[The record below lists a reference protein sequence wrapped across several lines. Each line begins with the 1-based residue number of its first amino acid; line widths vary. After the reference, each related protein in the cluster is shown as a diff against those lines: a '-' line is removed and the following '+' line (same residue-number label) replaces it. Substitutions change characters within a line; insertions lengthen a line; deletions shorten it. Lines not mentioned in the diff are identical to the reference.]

1 MKISPRTAALGAVV
15 VTSLATQAIAFQARS
30 TQDLSIQRPGDSP
43 RAIRPVDSL
52 SLMVDLQVDLEAHG
66 AFLDHLA
73 VLRQTRQPQAF
84 RETLSAYRAALH
96 QNASELTELIEAS
109 GATVVGERWL
119 QPALIVEGASPSLV
133 AELGSRARVAN
144 GEALAM
150 RTPQGLSE
158 ALDAQHHDSQGANAL
173 SVGGTP
179 IEGDGVTIAIIDSG
193 IELSLGA
200 TGRPHRT
207 FYEDGDP
214 TTNAGGIGGSRIVS
228 AEGVEGTGFF
238 PIPSGDDANGHGTRM
253 ASIAA
258 GASFPSFT
266 FGVADGP
273 APAASIRSIEISDG
287 QPSGIASVCAMV
299 NAFELIATYPDV
311 LVANMSYD
319 GSPGAGQA
327 PTPTIEAAVRSGIV
341 VTLSAGNQ
349 GTGSIMH
356 GTYNAIPVG
365 ASFLDTQEAFNAG
378 QNFTSAIGPL
388 PDGRTYPLMIAV
400 GEELTSA
407 ALDTETSSQFS
418 FGTSGS
424 AAIVAG
430 TAALVRQ
437 AEPNLSALETKAI
450 LLNTTDTQV
459 AGNKNAIGFG
469 YLQSK
474 AAVEQAIAGDVTTRT
489 ATSLETAVW
498 PVQLAAGESLDVT
511 AAWERT
517 QLIDASNCFFAPNIQ
532 LPKPIIADLDIV
544 VRDNTGTLLA
554 SSRSGFDNVES
565 IRFTAPQADTYLF
578 EVEVINF
585 EVGTS
590 AVTYAVAGVSGP
602 PATTIPNLCPATAPV
617 LLTTQDGIVTLSLPS
632 SPTRSVLKG
641 CGLEGTTA
649 VTVGGQ
655 PANFEIFST
664 KAIEIEIP
672 FGLAEGSQPVQLTL
686 NTGATLGSA
695 IALGSS
701 SPLLTAPF
709 ALGLQL
715 GNQPVTVKRNPFE
728 AYGIGLSLA
737 FGETNI
743 PGIADLEIGG
753 GNPGAIFTVKS
764 GVTNDEGIGQLII
777 PEQTFGLLP
786 GTQLYFQAVVF
797 DLIKLEL
804 VPSNVG
810 TTLIA
815 F

>member
-1 MKISPRTAALGAVV
+1 MKIAPRTAALSAVV
-15 VTSLATQAIAFQARS
+15 LSSLAAHAVAFQTPGAQSLEAFARAA
-30 TQDLSIQRPGDSP
+30 QP
-43 RAIRPVDSL
+43 AESL
-52 SLMVDLQVDLEAHG
+52 GLMVDLQVDLEAHG

-73 VLRQTRQPQAF
+73 VLRQTRQSQAF
-84 RETLSAYRAALH
+84 RETLAAYRASLH
-96 QNASELTELIEAS
+96 QNAAELVELIESS

-133 AELGSRARVAN
+133 AELGSRAHVAN

-150 RTPQGLSE
+150 RAPQGLSE

-193 IELSLGA
+193 IELSLDI

-238 PIPSGDDANGHGTRM
+238 PIPSGDDVNGHGTRM

-258 GASFPSFT
+258 GASYPSLT

-273 APAASIRSIEISDG
+273 APGASIRSIEISDG
-287 QPSGIASVCAMV
+287 QLSGIASVCAMV
-299 NAFELIATYPDV
+299 NAFELVATYPDV

-319 GSPGAGQA
+319 GSPGPGQA
-327 PTPTIEAAVRSGIV
+327 PTPSIEAAVRSGIV

-365 ASFLDTQEAFNAG
+365 ASFLDTQEVYNAG

-388 PDGRTYPLMIAV
+388 PDGRTYPLMLAV

-407 ALDTETSSQFS
+407 ALDTESSSLLS

-437 AEPNLSALETKAI
+437 AEPSLSALETKAL

-459 AGNKNAIGFG
+459 AGNENAIGFG

-474 AAVEQAIAGDVTTRT
+474 AAVEQALAGNVTTRT
-489 ATSLETAVW
+489 AISLDTAVW
-498 PVQLAAGESLDVT
+498 PVQLAAGETFDVT
-511 AAWERT
+511 TTWERT

-544 VRDNTGTLLA
+544 VRDNSGTLLS

-565 IRFTAPQADTYLF
+565 IRFTAPQAGTYLL

-590 AVTYAVAGVSGP
+590 AVTYAVAGVSGAP
-602 PATTIPNLCPATAPV
+602 TTIIPNLCPATTPV
-617 LLTTQDGIVTLSLPS
+617 LLTTQDGTVQLPLLS
-632 SPTRSVLKG
+632 SPTRSVFKG
-641 CGLEGTTA
+641 CGLEDTTA
-649 VTVGGQ
+649 VTIGGL
-655 PANFEIFST
+655 PASFEIFST
-664 KAIEIEIP
+664 KAIEVEIP
-672 FGLAEGSQPVQLTL
+672 FGLTEGSQVVQLTL
-686 NTGATLGSA
+686 NSGATLGSS

-701 SPLLTAPF
+701 TPLLTAPF

-715 GNQPVTVKRNPFE
+715 GSQAVTIQRNPFE
-728 AYGIGLSLA
+728 SYGIGLSLA

-764 GVTNDEGIGQLII
+764 GVTNSQGIGQLII

-786 GTQLYFQAVVF
+786 GTRLYFQGVVF
-797 DLIKLEL
+797 DLIQLEL